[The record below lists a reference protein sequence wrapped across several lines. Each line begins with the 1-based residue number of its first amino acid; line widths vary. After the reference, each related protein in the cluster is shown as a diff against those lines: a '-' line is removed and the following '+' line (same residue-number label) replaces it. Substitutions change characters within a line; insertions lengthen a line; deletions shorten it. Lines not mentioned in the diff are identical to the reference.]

1 MAITNNIPQFDKSK
15 TNLGEAP
22 VDGFKAN
29 TLVKSGEVNKA
40 IYDCSLS
47 ITALI
52 KALNNTYGTY
62 DGLLASNGQID
73 SSQSVDEIANTLS
86 LILGLSVEK
95 AEIKNVNGEQKVNA
109 YRLKYNDM
117 PLSLDTINGYGF
129 ESFLIKRKNFVCA
142 SLSAFNTHFIN
153 THIPITAFYLI
164 EKDVDTTE
172 HNINGGTIA
181 FKASKGDIY
190 PMYKALHKQDGL
202 FWFNFQYDNEQHE
215 QNTISLLGD
224 HTPNPDDKIYFRNYI
239 IPCSATNSETGTI
252 YVVGISKSIMDKGT
266 D

>member
-15 TNLGEAP
+15 TNLGDTP

-29 TLVKSGEVNKA
+29 TLVKSEEVNKA

-52 KALNNTYGTY
+52 KALNNTYG
-62 DGLLASNGQID
+62 GLLASNRQID

-86 LILGLSVEK
+86 LILGLSVENAK
-95 AEIKNVNGEQKVNA
+95 IENVNGGKKVNA

-142 SLSAFNTHFIN
+142 TLSNFNEHFIT
-153 THIPITAFYLI
+153 THIPITAFYLV
-164 EKDVDTTE
+164 ENDV
-172 HNINGGTIA
+172 NIRINNIDNKEISFIA
-181 FKASKGDIY
+181 SRGDIY
-190 PMYKALHKQDGL
+190 PMYKSLIRDGNQY
-202 FWFNFQYDNEQHE
+202 WFNARIINDSTLV
-215 QNTISLLGD
+215 NTILLRGD
-224 HTPNPDDKIYFRNYI
+224 DNGTLDNNDWESCI
-239 IPCSATNSETGTI
+239 IPCPLTGDPLPGTI
-252 YVVGISKSIMDKGT
+252 YVVGIDPSIMD
-266 D
+266 